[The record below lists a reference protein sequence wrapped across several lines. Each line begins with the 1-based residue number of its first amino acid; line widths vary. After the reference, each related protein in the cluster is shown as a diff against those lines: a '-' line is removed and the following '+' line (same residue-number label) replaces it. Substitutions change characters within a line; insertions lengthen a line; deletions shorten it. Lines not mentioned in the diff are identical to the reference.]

1 MAKVVGGFA
10 SSHTPLMYMEGKD
23 WGKRGEQD
31 RRNRELIKMPEGK
44 RVTYDELEALADPA
58 IAEGID
64 AGADE
69 GDARLPDQVVP
80 AGPEALRQAAK
91 TFALSQDCFAAA
103 CACHG
108 RSALKVR

>member
-31 RRNRELIKMPEGK
+31 RRNRELVKMPEGK

-58 IAEGID
+58 IKKQINEETFIRKENSIQKGLD
-64 AGADE
+64 EADKGQWIE
-69 GDARLPDQVVP
+69 HERVVAWIESWGKPDELPP
-80 AGPEALRQAAK
+80 PEPHR
-91 TFALSQDCFAAA
+91 
-103 CACHG
+103 
-108 RSALKVR
+108 